1 MRHHPIARRLQR
13 LTLASL
19 AFYLTL
25 PLSTL
30 QLELFITSPVL
41 AESPNAEKAEA
52 DRLIKQGYELSDRN
66 QPEAALKAFQQ
77 ALSIYRQIKNQPGQG
92 KALIAIGNVYSD
104 HLDEFNKAIT
114 NYQQALEIAQSIKD
128 TTLEAR
134 ALSNLGLVYLQLKNS
149 ARAIEYCEKALGVAR
164 QNKNYETEAIALKSL
179 GAIYFYTDASKGM
192 NFIEQAV
199 NTIRKAGGSPEDQLR
214 QDKLEIDLL
223 NTLGAFN
230 YAIGGSKV
238 LTGDLTGG
246 ELLNQSVQYFQ
257 DSIKLAKQIGDRTRL
272 AKALIGLGDIYNLKG
287 QYTKAIELYEQAL
300 ETFKTD
306 NKSPSEIS
314 EAFSKL
320 GEVYD
325 RQGEIDK
332 AIESYNQALIIAN
345 TEVFKSPI
353 DKLEHIHHQGFIFLN
368 VGNIYSFKAK
378 NYEQALK
385 FYQQALDTF
394 QSFLIQFEKTPSA
407 ANEATIVAYKRFVES
422 GIKTAC
428 VGIKYTYIML
438 GRSEESKKTCLE
450 NSASPKNLGSKNK
463 STRPPKSAAELEK
476 ARKKLQEALEQL
488 KIYQTL
494 GNPDLQALSLVDIA
508 QAYAELGEDQLAE
521 EYFQKAIEISK
532 TSEGYQVQPLTYMSA
547 GFFYNERQKYDLA
560 ISYYKQAGEF
570 AQKGGNQWVEV
581 TSYQQIGITA
591 FIANKLP
598 EATTA
603 LYKAINLFDSMQIVL
618 SDPNQI
624 SFFDTQTQTYSL
636 LQKVL
641 IIQNQPKQALEV
653 AERARARAF
662 VNLITARQ
670 SKNNNQL
677 KANIPVIVPPK
688 LQDIQ
693 KIAKEQKATIVEYSI
708 PSPLKNADNKII
720 WDGSEIYIWVVKP
733 TGEIAFHVQKIN
745 ISLKDLVSSSRQA
758 IGVNDRSI
766 FSTVVV
772 NPDDA
777 KIQRE
782 SLQKLYQL
790 LIKPIAQYLPTNP
803 NERVIFIP
811 QNQLFLVPF
820 AALQD
825 EQDKYL
831 IEKHTILT
839 APAIQVLQFTHEQRQ
854 KISTTGALVV
864 GNPTMPSLP
873 PNIGEAPK
881 QLKPL
886 KNAEDEAIEIAQML
900 NTKALT
906 GKQATEVT
914 VKQLMT
920 KARIIHLATHGLLDD
935 FGFGVPGAIA
945 LAPDSTAKKE
955 QQDSNGFLTAG
966 EIFDMKLNAE
976 LVVLSACE
984 TGQGTITGD
993 GVIGLSRS
1001 LIAAGVPSVVV
1012 SLWSVDDKSTKLLMT
1027 EFYRQMQQNPNKAT
1041 ALRQAMLL
1049 TMKQYPQPKYWA
1061 AFTLIG
1067 ESL

>member
-1 MRHHPIARRLQR
+1 MRHTPIARRLQR

-19 AFYLTL
+19 AVYLTL

-52 DRLIKQGYELSDRN
+52 DRLIKQGYELRDRN

-77 ALSIYRQIKNQPGQG
+77 ALAIYRQIKNQPGQG
-92 KALIAIGNVYSD
+92 KALNYIGNVYSD
-104 HLDEFNKAIT
+104 HLYEFNKAIP
-114 NYQQALEIAQSIKD
+114 YYEQALEIAQSIKD

-149 ARAIEYCEKALGVAR
+149 ARAIEYCEKALAVAR
-164 QNKNYETEAIALKSL
+164 QSKNYETEAIALKSL

-199 NTIRKAGGSPEDQLR
+199 DTIRKADGSPEDKLR

-223 NTLGAFN
+223 NVLGGFN
-230 YAIGGSKV
+230 YAIGSSKV

-246 ELLNQSVQYFQ
+246 ELLNKSVQYFQ
-257 DSIKLAKQIGDRTRL
+257 QSIKLAKKIGDRTRL
-272 AKALIGLGDIYNLKG
+272 AEALMTLGDIYNIKG
-287 QYTKAIELYEQAL
+287 QYTKAIESFEQAL
-300 ETFKTD
+300 EIFKTN
-306 NKSPSEIS
+306 NKSIS
-314 EAFSKL
+314 NIKEAFYKL

-325 RQGEIDK
+325 QQGEIDK
-332 AIESYNQALIIAN
+332 AIESYNQAIAIAN
-345 TEVFKSPI
+345 TQVFKSPI
-353 DKLEHIHHQGFIFLN
+353 EKLEHTYIQGYIFWK
-368 VGNIYSFKAK
+368 VGTIYSSKAK
-378 NYEQALK
+378 NYEQGLK
-385 FYQQALDTF
+385 FYQQALDKF
-394 QSFLIQFEKTPSA
+394 QSFLIQVEKTPSA
-407 ANEATIVAYKRFVES
+407 ANEATIVGYKGLAES
-422 GIKTAC
+422 LIKGIC
-428 VGIKYTYIML
+428 GQIKYTYIVL
-438 GRSEESKKTCLE
+438 GRPEESQKPCLE
-450 NSASPKNLGSKNK
+450 NSVSPKKQGSN
-463 STRPPKSAAELEK
+463 TELEK
-476 ARKKLQEALEQL
+476 ARKELEEALEEL
-488 KIYQTL
+488 KRYQTL
-494 GNPDLQALSLVDIA
+494 GHTDLQALTLSNIA
-508 QAYAELGEDQLAE
+508 QAYAKLGENQLAE
-521 EYFQKAIEISK
+521 EYFQKAIELSK
-532 TSEGYQVQPLTYMSA
+532 TSEGYQVQSLTYMSA
-547 GFFYNERQKYDLA
+547 GFFYNQRQKYDLA

-618 SDPNQI
+618 SDRNQI
-624 SFFDTQTQTYSL
+624 SIFDTQTQTYSL

-641 IIQNQPKQALEV
+641 ILQNKPKQALEV
-653 AERARARAF
+653 AERGRARAF

-677 KANIPVIVPPK
+677 KAKIPVIVPPK

-693 KIAKEQKATIVEYSI
+693 KIAKQQNATIVEYSI
-708 PSPLKNADNKII
+708 PSPVKNAKNKII

-733 TGEIAFHVQKIN
+733 TGEITFHIQQIN
-745 ISLKDLVSSSRQA
+745 TSLKDLVSNSRQA

-766 FSTVVV
+766 FSVNVV
-772 NPDDA
+772 NYDDA

-790 LIKPIAQYLPTNP
+790 LIKPIAQHLPTNP

-820 AALQD
+820 GALQD

-864 GNPTMPSLP
+864 GNPTMPSVA
-873 PNIGEAPK
+873 PNVGEAPK

-906 GKQATEVT
+906 GKQATEIT
-914 VKQLMT
+914 VKELMT

-1041 ALRQAMLL
+1041 ALREAMLL